1 MATTLTT
8 ALPLLREHM
17 HKNITEMWVEYDKKL
32 SPTLAG
38 MESRSMDDGAGRGY
52 VVPIEYTHGSA
63 VGPTFATAQALAQGT
78 ASGSTPGRDRWV
90 CQHTEVHAMAY
101 WSRASMLAA
110 EGKGAG
116 EVFDLLEREV
126 SAATARL
133 KKRLAHAAVEQG
145 YGRIGTIT
153 AVTSTTCTISASAIN
168 RVSVGDEL
176 VAAAAHTSGALRSA
190 TMLRVDGWDAD
201 TGVITLSAD
210 PTALGWAANDTL
222 FFDGYRN
229 TTTPLMPF
237 GLGAWCPATAPTSTT
252 FNGVN
257 RLGNPDLGGHRVSAS
272 GLDHASA
279 FIKAAN
285 RAFKYGTQID
295 AIYCS
300 PEDYEILSADKDATK
315 TIQIAVGKY
324 DIGFDGVSVNTHAGA
339 CPVIP
344 DAMYEQG
351 TAWAGPWKD
360 KRYAPFIAHND
371 DLVNIDDIDGLQFTR
386 AATST
391 NFEMRLYF
399 RGQYIMPAPGKF
411 TVITSLPSA

>member
-1 MATTLTT
+1 MATTLATS
-8 ALPLLREHM
+8 LPLLREHL
-17 HKNITEMWVEYDKKL
+17 HKNITQMWVEYDKQL

-38 MESRSMDDGAGRGY
+38 MESRGLDDGGGRGY
-52 VVPIEYTHGSA
+52 VVPIETTMGSA
-63 VGPTFATAQALAQGT
+63 VGPTFGTAQALAQGT

-101 WSRASMLAA
+101 WSRAAMLAA
-110 EGKGAG
+110 ESKGAG
-116 EVFDLLEREV
+116 EVFDLLEREIG
-126 SAATARL
+126 AATGRL
-133 KKRLAHAAVEQG
+133 KKRMAHAAVEQG
-145 YGRIGTIT
+145 YGRIGTIS
-153 AVTSTTCTISASAIN
+153 AVTSTTVTIGASTIN

-176 VAAAAHTSGALRSA
+176 VAAAAHTTGALRSA
-190 TMLRVDGWDAD
+190 TMLRVDGWDPD
-201 TGVITLSAD
+201 TGIMTMSAD
-210 PTALGWAANDTL
+210 PTALGWAANDTV

-237 GLGAWCPATAPTSTT
+237 GLGAWVPGAAPTSTT
-252 FNGVN
+252 FCGIN
-257 RLGNPDLGGHRVSAS
+257 RLGNPDLGGHRVSAT

-279 FIKAAN
+279 FIRAAN
-285 RAFKYGTQID
+285 RAFKYGTKMD

-315 TIQIAVGKY
+315 TIQIGVGKY
-324 DIGFDGVSVNTHAGA
+324 EIAFDGVTVNTHAGA

-344 DAMYEQG
+344 DVMYEQG
-351 TAWAGPWKD
+351 TAWGGPWKSE
-360 KRYAPFIAHND
+360 RFAPFIAHND

-399 RGQYIMPAPGKF
+399 RGQIIVPAPGKF
-411 TVITSLPSA
+411 TCITSLPSA